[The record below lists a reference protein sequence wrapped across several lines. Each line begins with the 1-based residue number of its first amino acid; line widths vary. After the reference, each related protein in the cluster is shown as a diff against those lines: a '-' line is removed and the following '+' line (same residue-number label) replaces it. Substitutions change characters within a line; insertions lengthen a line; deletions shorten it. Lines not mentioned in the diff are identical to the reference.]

1 MALGLN
7 KILVAGSVTNADS
20 AYFQTTTVAGVTTGN
35 GTVVVAGTYLMSAQ
49 ANTTVIVYNGA
60 AWVTLIGNNTGG
72 MFLSDGV
79 NVAVKSVNANTTATL
94 ITVNGGESASG
105 TYND

>member
-7 KILVAGSVTNADS
+7 KILVAGSVTNTDS

-35 GTVVVAGTYLMSAQ
+35 GTVVAAGTYLMSAQ
-49 ANTTVIVYNGA
+49 ANTTVVVYNGA
-60 AWVTLIGNNTGG
+60 NWVTLIGNNTGG

>member
-7 KILVAGSVTNADS
+7 KILVSGIATNATS

-35 GTVVVAGTYLMSAQ
+35 GTVVTAGTYLMSAQ

-60 AWVTLIGNNTGG
+60 AWVTLIGNATGG

-94 ITVNGGESASG
+94 ITVSGGVSATG